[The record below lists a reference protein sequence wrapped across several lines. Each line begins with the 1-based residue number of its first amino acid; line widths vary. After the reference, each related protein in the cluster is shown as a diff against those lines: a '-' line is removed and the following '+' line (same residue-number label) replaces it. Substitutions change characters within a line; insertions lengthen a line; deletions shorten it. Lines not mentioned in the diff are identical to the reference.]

1 MSKLMIRCFGKEFG
15 SYSRKKKILWLFGII
30 LMIAG
35 FISMELYLRRTME
48 SQTDS
53 DISSELILANL
64 LAEEG
69 SVVSSNW
76 YYSTEIRVLN
86 TNLVF
91 APLFR
96 VFHSWHKVR
105 LLGTVIIH
113 FCLLISIYIFCR
125 VTKLISLFPII
136 GLMLVLPFSGVYYSY
151 VLQFPYYVPHIVIT
165 ILTFS
170 LICYGSENNHNIG
183 ISVAVLFLGLILAFL
198 AGMGGARQL
207 IVFFIP
213 LFLAVLLP
221 YMHKAAKVTDNIV
234 SMSWKRYLSAAFLC
248 LVSSLIGYLINVT
261 VMKDKYHFM
270 VYEVSFSSFD
280 ISRISGIISGFFTS
294 LGFMPGKLE
303 GRVLLH
309 NIFVA
314 FLSLGS
320 IFSAFQGIK
329 VGRKKSDS
337 YFFFSLYY
345 ISSIVIFILLFTFTD
360 MNHFDRHN
368 LPIVFLTAPMIA
380 MGLKHLDNYKYLFR
394 SAVLVIWTVLILF
407 SGYDNLKSYGIHR
420 GKTDHQEIAAYLLE
434 HGYYKGYAAFWSGNV
449 LTELS
454 DGAIDVYTWG
464 DHLGEE
470 AGGDVD
476 RTYKWLQLVKHDT
489 QRPEGKVF
497 LLFQNNAIRFNMD
510 TSEAARKR
518 LWKLRDERIILK
530 QGYYTIYGY
539 ENYGDMISDIYD
551 YDFIFQE
558 GNWLING
565 EDIEGSRIL
574 YENGISHGPYMQF
587 RPGRYRVTIQGENL
601 SLAELAC
608 TYGSENACLDIEMIT
623 NSDQKIVCDFVAPEK
638 VENGEIV
645 IKNTSADNIEI
656 YSEQIDFLEPTLLL

>member
-1 MSKLMIRCFGKEFG
+1 MSKLMMLCFGKEFG
-15 SYSRKKKILWLFGII
+15 IYSRKKKALWLLGII
-30 LMIAG
+30 LMLAC

-48 SQTDS
+48 AQTDS
-53 DISSELILANL
+53 DISSELVLANL

-69 SVVSSNW
+69 NLVSPNW

-96 VFHSWHKVR
+96 IFHSWHKAR

-113 FCLLISIYIFCR
+113 FCLLISIFIFCR
-125 VTKLISLFPII
+125 ISKLVFLFPVI
-136 GLMLVLPFSGVYYSY
+136 GLMLVLPFSGIYYSY
-151 VLQFPYYVPHIVIT
+151 VLQFPYYMPHFGIT
-165 ILTFS
+165 ILSFS
-170 LICYGSENNHNIG
+170 LISYYSENNHNKG
-183 ISVAVLFLGLILAFL
+183 IKAAVLCLGLILAIL

-213 LFLAVLLP
+213 LFLSVLLP
-221 YMHKAAKVTDNIV
+221 YMNKVARVTDNTV
-234 SMSWKRYLSAAFLC
+234 CASWKRYFIAAFLC
-248 LVSSLIGYLINVT
+248 LLAALIGYLINVT

-270 VYEVSFSSFD
+270 MYKVSFSPFD
-280 ISRISGIISGFFTS
+280 IGRISTVIAGFFQT
-294 LGFMPGKLE
+294 LGFISGKLE
-303 GRVLLH
+303 GRVLFH

-320 IFSAFQGIK
+320 IFSALQGIK
-329 VGRKKSDS
+329 VGWKKTDS
-337 YFFFSLYY
+337 YFFFSSFY
-345 ISSIVIFILLFTFTD
+345 ISSIVIFVLLFTFTD
-360 MNHFDRHN
+360 MDYFDRYN
-368 LPIVFLTAPMIA
+368 LPIMFLTAPMIA
-380 MGLKHLDNYKYLFR
+380 MGLKYLDNYKYLFR
-394 SAVLVIWTVLILF
+394 SAALAVWIVLIVF
-407 SGYDNLKSYGIHR
+407 SGYDNLKSRGIQR
-420 GKTDHQEIAAYLLE
+420 GKTDHQEIADYLVE
-434 HGYYKGYAAFWSGNV
+434 NGYYNGYSTFWHANI

-454 DGAIDVYTWG
+454 DGAIDVYNWG

-476 RTYKWLQLVKHDT
+476 RTSKWLQLVKHDT

-510 TSEAARKR
+510 LREAARKK

-530 QGYYTIYGY
+530 QGNYIVYGY
-539 ENYGDMISDIYD
+539 ENYGDMICDIYD
-551 YDFIFQE
+551 YDFVFQE

-565 EDIEGSRIL
+565 EDINGSRIL
-574 YENGISHGPYMQF
+574 YENGISHGPYIQF
-587 RPGRYRVTIQGENL
+587 RPGRYRVTIHGKNL
-601 SLAELAC
+601 SFAELAC
-608 TYGSENACLDIEMIT
+608 TYGSENAYLDIEMIT
-623 NSDQKIVCDFVAPEK
+623 NSDQKMVCEFVVSEK

-645 IKNTSADNIEI
+645 IKNTSANNIEI